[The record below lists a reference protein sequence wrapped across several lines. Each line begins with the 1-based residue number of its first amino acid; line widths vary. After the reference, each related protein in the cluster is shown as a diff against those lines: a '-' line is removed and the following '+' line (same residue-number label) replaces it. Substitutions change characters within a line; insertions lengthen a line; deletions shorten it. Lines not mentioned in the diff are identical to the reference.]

1 MARVNRAPA
10 QPFFTAMDER
20 ALICAW
26 LNRYASELEA
36 AAGLAPPPTAE
47 RLACECD
54 AVRTV
59 LWTIESG
66 DYLTDLAGRTAH

>member
-1 MARVNRAPA
+1 
-10 QPFFTAMDER
+10 
-20 ALICAW
+20 
-26 LNRYASELEA
+26 
-36 AAGLAPPPTAE
+36 LAPPPTAE